1 MNKRGSGGWIAFG
14 VITVI
19 VIIAF
24 STLFHFWLG
33 PKIFFKQVDTAHDII
48 DKTYTAEN
56 AIYNYEWFK
65 TQYEKIQSSEKQIG
79 NTVLSIDDFKEMY
92 GDPKDWDYI
101 DKEEYARLKTVLL
114 GQKNFYEQLV
124 ADYNARSNMDNRDI
138 FKDKLPFDVEKKIW

>member
-1 MNKRGSGGWIAFG
+1 MNKKGSMGWTIFWVVF
-14 VITVI
+14 VILLI
-19 VIIAF
+19 SF
-24 STLFHFWLG
+24 SLVFKFWLG

-65 TQYEKIQSSEKQIG
+65 TAYEKIQAQEKMID
-79 NTVLSIDDFKEMY
+79 NTILSIDDFKMMY

-114 GQKNFYEQLV
+114 GQKNFYEGLV
-124 ADYNARSNMDNRDI
+124 ADYNARSSMDNRDI
-138 FKDKLPFDVEKKIW
+138 FKDKLPFDVDKKIW